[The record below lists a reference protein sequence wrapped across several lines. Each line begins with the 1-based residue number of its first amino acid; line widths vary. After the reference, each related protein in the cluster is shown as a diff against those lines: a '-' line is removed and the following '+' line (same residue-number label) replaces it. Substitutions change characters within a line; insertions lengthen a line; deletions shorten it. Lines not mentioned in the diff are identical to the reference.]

1 MENYPVSF
9 TFQSFPALNLEMLW
23 FHKRTILVGFSSRR
37 NSTASGGAKWD
48 LLNAQ
53 CPYKTGSSQP
63 AELKPGYWYWLRI
76 SSASF
81 TLQSWLASEFFQCY
95 FWAMCCYSKQHPR
108 GAFHVCHVG
117 NMAAFQDEPI
127 QLRLPFPGP
136 NWWTTTPVFLRS
148 PQRGNQSIVA
158 WIWHKSQSQGIN
170 SEVLDRM
177 IS

>member
-1 MENYPVSF
+1 MENYPDSF

-23 FHKRTILVGFSSRR
+23 FHKRTIHVGFSSRR

-76 SSASF
+76 SSASS

-95 FWAMCCYSKQHPR
+95 FWAMCCYSSSTPE
-108 GAFHVCHVG
+108 
-117 NMAAFQDEPI
+117 EPSMSVM
-127 QLRLPFPGP
+127 L
-136 NWWTTTPVFLRS
+136 
-148 PQRGNQSIVA
+148 A
-158 WIWHKSQSQGIN
+158 IWLLFKTSQFSWGCLF
-170 SEVLDRM
+170 LDRTDGPRLQC
-177 IS
+177 STVLPTGETSQ